1 MKIVFMGTPD
11 FSVSAL
17 SALAKEHTISL
28 VVTQPD
34 RARGR
39 GKKVIPSP
47 VKMKA
52 EELNIPVFQPNRLR
66 DPEAIERVLAESA
79 DVMVVVA
86 FGQILPKEVLEAP
99 KYGCINIHASL
110 LPKYRGAAPIHR
122 AIQAGESESGVT
134 IMQMDEGLDTG
145 DMLSVGTIPITD
157 SMTTGQLH
165 DALSELGAK
174 MIVETLAGIENNSIQ
189 PIKQDNHFA
198 TYANKIAKSEAEINW
213 GMKAG
218 EIHNAIRAF
227 DPFPGAWTS
236 FNSLKLKC
244 FSSLCAE
251 EDSKGLPGEILEVS
265 QDGFRVQTGQGSL
278 WVKEVQ
284 IPGKRRMP
292 VSDFLR
298 GNKLEKGV
306 VLLSKENQQEK

>member
-1 MKIVFMGTPD
+1 MKIIFMGTPD
-11 FSVSAL
+11 FSVAAL
-17 SALAKEHTISL
+17 AALAKEHTIAL

-47 VKMKA
+47 VKKMA
-52 EELNIPVFQPNRLR
+52 AELNIPVFQPNRLR
-66 DPEAIERVLAESA
+66 DPDAVARVLAETA
-79 DVMVVVA
+79 DVIVVVA
-86 FGQILPKEVLEAP
+86 FGQILPKEILNAP

-145 DMLSVGTIPITD
+145 DMLSVETIEITET
-157 SMTTGQLH
+157 MTTGQLH
-165 DALSELGAK
+165 DALSELGAM
-174 MIVETLAGIENNSIQ
+174 MIVETLNKIESETIQ
-189 PIKQDNHFA
+189 SVAQDDRFA
-198 TYANKIAKSEAEINW
+198 TYANKITKSEAEIDW
-213 GMKAG
+213 RMEAHA
-218 EIHNAIRAF
+218 IHNAIRAF
-227 DPFPGAWTS
+227 DPFPGAWTTCGS
-236 FNSLKLKC
+236 MKVKC
-244 FSSLCAE
+244 FSTACAE
-251 EDSKGLPGEILEVS
+251 TSSQGNPGEILEVTER
-265 QDGFRVQTGQGSL
+265 GLRVQTGKGSL
-278 WVKEVQ
+278 WVREVQ